1 MNKSLSLL
9 LLIPF
14 FLSGCIA
21 ATPPPAGTVP
31 ASRTPTVPPSPT
43 PTAGRP
49 TRTPAPTPT
58 LPPIPELACIP
69 DDGERVS
76 AVIVG
81 VTDGDTIDVSIGGFR
96 FRVRYLGIDT
106 PETRSPDA
114 GIERMGKEAFNR
126 NLELVRGERVTLIN
140 DPDDNDTD
148 PFGRLL
154 RYVVTE
160 DAFVNYRLVREG
172 FSFLYFSGIACG
184 PAFFEAYEL
193 AQSEKLGLFAP
204 TPAP

>member
-1 MNKSLSLL
+1 L
-9 LLIPF
+9 
-14 FLSGCIA
+14 
-21 ATPPPAGTVP
+21 
-31 ASRTPTVPPSPT
+31 T

-69 DDGERVS
+69 ADGERVS
-76 AVIVG
+76 AIVVG
-81 VTDGDTIDVSIGGFR
+81 VTDGDTIDVSIGGLR

-114 GIERMGKEAFNR
+114 GTERMGKEAFNR

-140 DPDDNDTD
+140 DPNDNDTD

-160 DAFVNYRLVREG
+160 DTFVNYRLVREG

-184 PAFFEAYEL
+184 PTLFEAYEL
-193 AQSEKLGLFAP
+193 AQSEQLGLFAP
-204 TPAP
+204 TPVP